1 MRLRIIHLFP
11 DASTLIIS
19 RYVFII
25 ISLPKFKEDNPWIRM
40 VRRDL
45 PPGKG
50 PSPGFPSPGIVLPRP
65 RLNSSPFFVS
75 RSSRGWHSSPSPD
88 LPTYHGSSSR
98 LDRRWCVHQV
108 KSGSPWVAK
117 RSRSPLSFRW
127 GRCSL
132 VFHFVAK
139 YFPFHSL
146 YCNKKIHCH
155 SPRRIAPTN
164 MKGNLRKNFK
174 NS

>member
-88 LPTYHGSSSR
+88 LPTYHGFLSARSSVVYSPGKIGFSMSSQEISFAFVLSMGTLFSR
-98 LDRRWCVHQV
+98 FSFRRQV
-108 KSGSPWVAK
+108 FS
-117 RSRSPLSFRW
+117 LSFII
-127 GRCSL
+127 
-132 VFHFVAK
+132 F
-139 YFPFHSL
+139 
-146 YCNKKIHCH
+146 
-155 SPRRIAPTN
+155 
-164 MKGNLRKNFK
+164 
-174 NS
+174 